1 MPPKGFWGTLQETG
15 VGQCGEKR
23 VLRGPVCKL
32 ERFHAGTQRACIS
45 ISPLDRWKTETFFFF
60 FPMRWLNLQASP
72 QACPNCLS
80 SSIFSSPGK
89 EVELS

>member
-15 VGQCGEKR
+15 VGQCGEKQ

-45 ISPLDRWKTETFFFF
+45 ISPLDR
-60 FPMRWLNLQASP
+60 
-72 QACPNCLS
+72 
-80 SSIFSSPGK
+80 
-89 EVELS
+89 